1 MVPSPSTGGARGRR
15 AVRTCAMPRS
25 PATTPPQ
32 APLLPSAEDSGRER
46 CNSFPPRRL
55 SFDKFSSALEAVA
68 ALHAPEG
75 LAVQCPPRH
84 VQSHVT
90 GPRAPAPYQSS
101 QRPPQAQGVRS
112 AERRA
117 TRELTRSES
126 FPVRRSSFDRI
137 VDQLNG
143 GEDPGEPAL
152 GPNSTNTNTC
162 VLSLI

>member
-1 MVPSPSTGGARGRR
+1 MAAAPCRP
-15 AVRTCAMPRS
+15 CAMPRS

-32 APLLPSAEDSGRER
+32 AALPSAEDSGRER

-75 LAVQCPPRH
+75 LAVQCPPSH
-84 VQSHVT
+84 DQSHVT
-90 GPRAPAPYQSS
+90 GPRAPAPCESS
-101 QRPPQAQGVRS
+101 QRPPQAHGVGS

-117 TRELTRSES
+117 ARELTRSES

-137 VDQLNG
+137 IDQLNG
-143 GEDPGEPAL
+143 GGDAGEPAL

-162 VLSLI
+162 VLFFFDPCWRCPDVI